1 MKELDKTMYFRAKTG
16 TLETARILR
25 NRMTNSEILL
35 WEKLKGN
42 QILGLKF
49 RSQHP
54 IDIFIADF
62 YCHEARLVVE
72 IDGEVHEGQIEYDD
86 GREAEIEKYDIKVI
100 RFTNDEVIND
110 IDRVVNKIK
119 EIVSERIKNLP
130 AGLSIPPSP
139 PRRWIS

>member
-1 MKELDKTMYFRAKTG
+1 MYFRAKPG

-35 WEKLKGN
+35 WEKLKGK

-62 YCHEARLVVE
+62 YCHKARLVVE
-72 IDGEVHEGQIEYDD
+72 IDGEIHEGRIEYDD
-86 GREAEIEKYDIKVI
+86 GREAEIEKYGIKVI
-100 RFTNDEVIND
+100 RFTNDEIIND
-110 IDRVVNKIK
+110 IISVVNKI
-119 EIVSERIKNLP
+119 EAIVKERI
-130 AGLSIPPSP
+130 
-139 PRRWIS
+139 

>member
-1 MKELDKTMYFRAKTG
+1 MYFRAKPG

-62 YCHEARLVVE
+62 YCHAARLVVE
-72 IDGEVHEGQIEYDD
+72 IDGEIHEGQIEYDD
-86 GREAEIEKYDIKVI
+86 GREAEIEKYGIKII
-100 RFTNDEVIND
+100 RFTNNEILNELDIVID
-110 IDRVVNKIK
+110 KIK
-119 EIVSERIKNLP
+119 AIVKERI
-130 AGLSIPPSP
+130 
-139 PRRWIS
+139 

>member
-1 MKELDKTMYFRAKTG
+1 MKELDKTMYFRAKPG

-35 WEKLKGN
+35 WEKLKGK

-62 YCHEARLVVE
+62 YCHKARLVVE
-72 IDGEVHEGQIEYDD
+72 IDGEIHEGQIEYDD
-86 GREAEIEKYDIKVI
+86 GREAEIEKYGIKVI
-100 RFTNDEVIND
+100 RFTNYEVIND
-110 IDRVVNKIK
+110 IISVVNKI
-119 EIVSERIKNLP
+119 EAIVKERI
-130 AGLSIPPSP
+130 
-139 PRRWIS
+139 